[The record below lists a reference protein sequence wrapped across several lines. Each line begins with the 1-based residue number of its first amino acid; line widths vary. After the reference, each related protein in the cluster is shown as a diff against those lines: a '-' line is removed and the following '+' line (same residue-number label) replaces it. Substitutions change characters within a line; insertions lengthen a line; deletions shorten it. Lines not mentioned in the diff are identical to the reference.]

1 MIRKIVTP
9 KGNVVGTIGVSG
21 RLVSIVWSTGEM
33 MVFRGNATLIF
44 RQGRNELHIPVVDGK
59 IQTVCKLVPVTECP
73 TVTTCDLE
81 DISIGNIH
89 WFATK
94 S

>member
-1 MIRKIVTP
+1 MIRRIISP
-9 KGNVVGTIGVSG
+9 KGNVLGTIGLSG
-21 RLVSIVWSTGEM
+21 RLVSIVWVTGEM

-44 RQGRNELHIPVVDGK
+44 RQGKNELHIPIVDGK

-73 TVTTCDLE
+73 AVTNCAPD
-81 DISIGNIH
+81 DITIGNIH
-89 WFATK
+89 WFAMR

>member
-33 MVFRGNATLIF
+33 MVFRGNAVLIF
-44 RQGRNELHIPVVDGK
+44 RQGRNELHIPIVNGK
-59 IQTVCKLVPVTECP
+59 IETVCKLVPVTECP
-73 TVTTCDLE
+73 EVKSCSAD